1 MPNVSLTPQME
12 REIEQAVKDGEY
24 TSVSEIVREGL
35 RLWQQSRAR
44 QGLAA
49 RLLAAEIELGWQEAE
64 RGELVDYDLQGSIA
78 RIKSR
83 FADEK

>member
-12 REIEQAVKDGEY
+12 QDIAKAIESGEY
-24 TSVSEIVREGL
+24 TSVSEVVREGL

-44 QGLAA
+44 QSLAA

-64 RGELVDYDLQGSIA
+64 RGELVDYDLEGSIA
-78 RIKSR
+78 RVKASL
-83 FADEK
+83 ADTR

>member
-35 RLWQQSRAR
+35 RLWQQTRAR

>member
-12 REIEQAVKDGEY
+12 REIERAVKDGEY

-44 QGLAA
+44 QNLAA

-64 RGELVDYDLQGSIA
+64 RGELVDYDLQGTIA

-83 FADEK
+83 TADE